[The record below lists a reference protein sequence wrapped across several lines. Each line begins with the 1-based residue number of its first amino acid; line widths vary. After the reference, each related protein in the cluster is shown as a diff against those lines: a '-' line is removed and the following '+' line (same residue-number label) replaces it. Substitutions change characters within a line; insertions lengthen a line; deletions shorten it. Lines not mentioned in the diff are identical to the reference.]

1 MKTIENH
8 QNTSKSIKKMSPPKK
23 KRQKQVLKNR
33 NPELT
38 PFLRSIFRGA
48 FHGINDIPPG
58 PIFRGFLKDFGF
70 NIFYYFSYYI
80 PF

>member
-1 MKTIENH
+1 MSE
-8 QNTSKSIKKMSPPKK
+8 QAKKH
-23 KRQKQVLKNR
+23 RI
-33 NPELT
+33 PEST
-38 PFLRSIFRGA
+38 PFLWSIFRGA

-70 NIFYYFSYYI
+70 NIFYYFLYYI